1 MRILTLLLGLI
12 LGVLVLDDAT
22 KIDFLAGL
30 AGTTNAATVSALAY
44 VFALLT
50 FAGAVLAI
58 PAPRGAAVTFIVAG
72 VLGLVLGVTT
82 IWANAVVWG
91 IAALVLAICAY
102 VGYRRKRRKAER
114 KMQAQALVSEG

>member
-1 MRILTLLLGLI
+1 MRILTFLLGLI

-58 PAPRGAAVTFIVAG
+58 PAPRGAALAFMVAG
-72 VLGLVLGVTT
+72 VLGLFLGATT
-82 IWANAVVWG
+82 VWANAVVWG
-91 IAALVLAICAY
+91 IAALVLAICASI
-102 VGYRRKRRKAER
+102 GHRRKLRKAER
-114 KMQAQALVSEG
+114 KTQAQTLVSEG